1 MDKDNQASDEL
12 PMLRGSKHV
21 NKRVFAAFMI
31 FGLLNNGES
40 PVEQSSD
47 RLSFSAPGKLS
58 DW

>member
-1 MDKDNQASDEL
+1 MDKDNQTTDEL
-12 PMLRGSKHV
+12 PMLTGSKHA
-21 NKRVFAAFMI
+21 NKRLFAAFMI